1 MNTARKEY
9 EQGIQDE
16 QRSEADFKALQQ
28 DLQQARELDV
38 RLDEVTRS
46 VKETETR
53 LRDVLRRQKEGEDK
67 LKAART
73 RQQQSLVE
81 ITRLSDWRERYRSKE
96 SIAEQLAALLLH
108 LDAASASRHTME
120 KAVKTITSVKREGGT
135 SDCTTCHCSAH
146 NRKQTTGF
154 AKDRRC

>member
-28 DLQQARELDV
+28 DLQQARKLDV

-67 LKAART
+67 LKAGPGNNKAWP
-73 RQQQSLVE
+73 
-81 ITRLSDWRERYRSKE
+81 RLR
-96 SIAEQLAALLLH
+96 
-108 LDAASASRHTME
+108 
-120 KAVKTITSVKREGGT
+120 G
-135 SDCTTCHCSAH
+135 
-146 NRKQTTGF
+146 
-154 AKDRRC
+154 

>member
-28 DLQQARELDV
+28 ELQQARKLDV
-38 RLDEVTRS
+38 RLDEVTPL

-67 LKAART
+67 LQSRPDPATTKPGRDYAVKRLART
-73 RQQQSLVE
+73 VS
-81 ITRLSDWRERYRSKE
+81 
-96 SIAEQLAALLLH
+96 
-108 LDAASASRHTME
+108 
-120 KAVKTITSVKREGGT
+120 
-135 SDCTTCHCSAH
+135 
-146 NRKQTTGF
+146 
-154 AKDRRC
+154 